1 MFYRGDFN
9 LPEVVETWTAYYEDE
24 SIPGRWVYVNNGGM
38 AEDIFFRFNPYW
50 AKDSE
55 LAIDNSKDGKL
66 AVDNSKDGELA
77 VDNSND
83 GKVNEERSAWL
94 ISPPIWLEKGK
105 KYELTYEIQLF
116 GITFPAETVLAM
128 GLVATAPTTDISS
141 YKPASSI
148 MTNVLEHM
156 KWSVEDF
163 QWPLR
168 ILPVTVEVDG
178 FYCFGLKAC
187 NSVPINFHW
196 LTVVDYSPL
205 WHTLRILIGKRR
217 IYLKDR
223 QSVESPSL
231 VL

>member
-1 MFYRGDFN
+1 MEKCVNSHIFLRCHKIQSEFFTNFAKNVESFNAKGDMFYRGDFN

-50 AKDSE
+50 T
-55 LAIDNSKDGKL
+55 
-66 AVDNSKDGELA
+66 KDGELA
-77 VDNSND
+77 VDNSKD

-94 ISPPIWLEKGK
+94 ISPSIWLEKGK

-116 GITFPAETVLAM
+116 GVAFPAETVLAM
-128 GLVATAPTTDISS
+128 GLVATDPTPDISS
-141 YKPASSI
+141 YKHTSSI
-148 MTNVLEHM
+148 MTNVLELM

-196 LTVVDYSPL
+196 LTVVD
-205 WHTLRILIGKRR
+205 
-217 IYLKDR
+217 
-223 QSVESPSL
+223 
-231 VL
+231 